1 MSISRMILNS
11 ANDLGVIQ
19 GAYTL
24 DSPTAPTPFQRLNVG
39 HKDIAPRG
47 VEFKPDGTKV
57 YFTGGGSRQI
67 HQYNLSTAFDLGT
80 NTYFGKVE
88 LGLRYPGALRFKP
101 DGTKVYFINSSSTD
115 YVEEWDLSTAWNITT
130 ASAHATYTITH
141 EIYPSGL
148 FFKPDGTRMYITGS
162 NDDNCI
168 EYDLSTAWDVTT
180 ASYSREVS
188 TGISSYPR
196 DVFFKTDGTK
206 MYITEDVFGQ
216 NDNTI
221 REYNLS
227 TAWNVTT
234 ASFSQ
239 ELQTENP
246 AFNIHAKSGQIYGVH
261 FKSDGTKAFY
271 TGESK
276 DRITGI
282 DLSTAWDISTASWP
296 TAVNTSGSGF
306 YVDSAK
312 SAPSLAI
319 NQTGFYMKP
328 DGTSFFDA
336 CNTRDKVYR
345 YDLSTAF
352 DIGTASHTSGQEF
365 SVATQS
371 GGVGEVT
378 FKPDGTKMYM
388 VSFGNDAAYQYSLST
403 AWDLTTASYDNV
415 SVSVQFGQ
423 PTGIRFK
430 PDGTSMYITEDNSN
444 DVVQY
449 NLTTAW
455 SISTA
460 SYAAEINLNSYQTT
474 PLISIFSPDGTKMFV
489 AGRFGSTNEIDEFT
503 LTTAWD
509 VSSATHVQVYD
520 ANTFGFQI
528 TGIDFNNDGSVLFV
542 QFKKEVVEVNLAA

>member
-1 MSISRMILNS
+1 MSISRLMMQCSS
-11 ANDLGVIQ
+11 ASVPE

-24 DSPTAPTPFQRLNVG
+24 DSPKPKKQFQRLFVG
-39 HKDIAPRG
+39 NKDISPRG
-47 VEFKPDGTKV
+47 VFLKADGTKV

-88 LGLRYPGALRFKP
+88 LGLRYPGALIFKP
-101 DGTKVYFINSSSTD
+101 DGTKVYFINSSTTD

-180 ASYSREVS
+180 VSYSREVS
-188 TGISSYPR
+188 TGITSYPR

-246 AFNIHAKSGQIYGVH
+246 AFNTNVKTSQIYGIY

-271 TGESK
+271 TGESQ
-276 DRITGI
+276 DRIAGI
-282 DLSTAWDISTASWP
+282 ELSTAWDISTASWP
-296 TAVNTSGSGF
+296 TAVNTSGSSF
-306 YVDSAK
+306 FVQTNSSYD
-312 SAPSLAI
+312 I
-319 NQTGFYMKP
+319 NQTGLYMKP
-328 DGTSFFDA
+328 DGSAFYTTCSSRRA
-336 CNTRDKVYR
+336 VYR
-345 YDLSTAF
+345 YNMSSAF
-352 DIGTASHTSGQEF
+352 NIGTAIYNSTLSVSTNAYGVSGI
-365 SVATQS
+365 
-371 GGVGEVT
+371 T
-378 FKPDGTKMYM
+378 FKPDGTKMYLTDIDSDS
-388 VSFGNDAAYQYSLST
+388 VRSWTLST
-403 AWDLTTASYDNV
+403 AWDITTASYDSV
-415 SVSVQFGQ
+415 SVSISNNPAGV
-423 PTGIRFK
+423 RFK
-430 PDGTSMYITEDNSN
+430 PDGTRMYVVEDNSD
-444 DVVQY
+444 DVREY
-449 NLTTAW
+449 TLSTAW
-455 SISTA
+455 NLSTA
-460 SYAAEINLNSYQTT
+460 SFSREFNLTSYQNKPAEI
-474 PLISIFSPDGTKMFV
+474 LISPNGDKLFV
-489 AGRFGSTNEIDEFT
+489 CGINSSLNQSDVDEFT
-503 LTTAWD
+503 LSTPWD
-509 VSSATHVQVYD
+509 ITSASHVQTFD
-520 ANTFGFQI
+520 ASFVARTI
-528 TGIDFNNDGSVLFV
+528 TGMDFNNDGTSLFL
-542 QFKKEVVEVNLAA
+542 QYKTEIIEIDLTS

>member
-1 MSISRMILNS
+1 MSISRLMMQCSS
-11 ANDLGVIQ
+11 ASVPE

-24 DSPTAPTPFQRLNVG
+24 DSPKPKKQFQRLFVG
-39 HKDIAPRG
+39 NKDISPRG
-47 VEFKPDGTKV
+47 VFLKADGTKV

-88 LGLRYPGALRFKP
+88 LGLRYPGALIFKP
-101 DGTKVYFINSSSTD
+101 DGTKVYFINSSTTD

-180 ASYSREVS
+180 VSYSREVS
-188 TGISSYPR
+188 TGITSYPR

-246 AFNIHAKSGQIYGVH
+246 AFNTNVKTSQIYGIY

-271 TGESK
+271 TGESQ
-276 DRITGI
+276 DRIAGI
-282 DLSTAWDISTASWP
+282 ELSTAWDISTASWP
-296 TAVNTSGSGF
+296 TAVNTSGSSF
-306 YVDSAK
+306 FVQTNSSYD
-312 SAPSLAI
+312 I
-319 NQTGFYMKP
+319 NQTGLYMKP
-328 DGTSFFDA
+328 DGSAFYTTCSS
-336 CNTRDKVYR
+336 RREVYR
-345 YDLSTAF
+345 YNMSSAF
-352 DIGTASHTSGQEF
+352 NIGTAIYNSTLSVSTNAYDVSGI
-365 SVATQS
+365 
-371 GGVGEVT
+371 T
-378 FKPDGTKMYM
+378 FKPDGTKMYLTDIDSDS
-388 VSFGNDAAYQYSLST
+388 VRSWTLST
-403 AWDLTTASYDNV
+403 AWDITTASYDSV
-415 SVSVQFGQ
+415 SVSISNNPAGV
-423 PTGIRFK
+423 RFK
-430 PDGTSMYITEDNSN
+430 PDGTRMYVVEDNSD
-444 DVVQY
+444 DVREY
-449 NLTTAW
+449 TLSTAW
-455 SISTA
+455 NLSTA
-460 SYAAEINLNSYQTT
+460 SFSREFNLTSYQNKPAEI
-474 PLISIFSPDGTKMFV
+474 LISPNGDKLFV
-489 AGRFGSTNEIDEFT
+489 CGINSSLNQSDVDEFT
-503 LTTAWD
+503 LSTPWD
-509 VSSATHVQVYD
+509 ITSASHVQTFD
-520 ANTFGFQI
+520 ASFVARTI
-528 TGIDFNNDGSVLFV
+528 TGMDFNNDGTSLFL
-542 QFKKEVVEVNLAA
+542 QYKTEIIEIDLTS

>member
-1 MSISRMILNS
+1 MSISRLMMQCSS
-11 ANDLGVIQ
+11 ASVPE

-24 DSPTAPTPFQRLNVG
+24 DSPKPKKQFQRLFVG
-39 HKDIAPRG
+39 NKDISPRG
-47 VEFKPDGTKV
+47 VFLKADGTKV

-88 LGLRYPGALRFKP
+88 LGLRYPGALIFKP

-148 FFKPDGTRMYITGS
+148 FFKPDGTRMYVTGS

-180 ASYSREVS
+180 VSYSREQG
-188 TGISSYPR
+188 TGISGYPR

-246 AFNIHAKSGQIYGVH
+246 AFNTNVKTSQIYGIY

-271 TGESK
+271 TGESQ
-276 DRITGI
+276 DRIAGI
-282 DLSTAWDISTASWP
+282 ELSTAWDISTASWP
-296 TAVNTSGSGF
+296 TAVNTSGSSF
-306 YVDSAK
+306 FVQTNSSYD
-312 SAPSLAI
+312 I
-319 NQTGFYMKP
+319 NQTGLYMKP
-328 DGTSFFDA
+328 DGSAFYTTCSSRRA
-336 CNTRDKVYR
+336 VYR
-345 YDLSTAF
+345 YNMSSAF
-352 DIGTASHTSGQEF
+352 NIGTAIYNSTLSVSTNAYGVSGI
-365 SVATQS
+365 
-371 GGVGEVT
+371 T
-378 FKPDGTKMYM
+378 FKPDGTKMYLTDIDSDS
-388 VSFGNDAAYQYSLST
+388 VRSWTLST
-403 AWDLTTASYDNV
+403 AWDITTASYDSV
-415 SVSVQFGQ
+415 SVSISNNPAGV
-423 PTGIRFK
+423 RFK
-430 PDGTSMYITEDNSN
+430 PDGTRMYVVEDNSD
-444 DVVQY
+444 DVREY
-449 NLTTAW
+449 TLSTAW
-455 SISTA
+455 NLSTA
-460 SYAAEINLNSYQTT
+460 SFSREFNLTSYQNKPAEI
-474 PLISIFSPDGTKMFV
+474 LISPNGDKLFV
-489 AGRFGSTNEIDEFT
+489 CGINSSLNQSDVDEFT
-503 LTTAWD
+503 LSTPWD
-509 VSSATHVQVYD
+509 ITSASHVQTFD
-520 ANTFGFQI
+520 ASFVARTI
-528 TGIDFNNDGSVLFV
+528 TGMDFNNDGTSLFL
-542 QFKKEVVEVNLAA
+542 QYKTEIIEIDLTS